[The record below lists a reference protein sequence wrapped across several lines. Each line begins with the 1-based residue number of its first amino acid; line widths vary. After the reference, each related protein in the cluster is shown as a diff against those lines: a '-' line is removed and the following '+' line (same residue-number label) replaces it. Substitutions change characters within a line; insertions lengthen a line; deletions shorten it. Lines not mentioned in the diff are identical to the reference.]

1 MHNSTVTQILADFIS
16 LIYPRYCVGCNG
28 SLVKGEELLCTHCLL
43 ELPKTDYHT
52 NPQNSFYQKMSGRI
66 PVKFVMAQLK
76 FVKESKVQN
85 LLHNLKYK
93 NHPEIAVSLGR
104 MYGQELLYR
113 NYKNEFD
120 IIIPVP
126 LHKVRKRKRGY
137 NQSEEFGKGLSEVL
151 QIPCSDEIVKRV
163 LKTETQTKKTKLKRW
178 NNVSEVFQV
187 IKPQQIHNKRIL
199 LVDDVIT
206 TGATL
211 EACAKVLLEAN
222 CEEVSIACIAAA
234 Q

>member
-1 MHNSTVTQILADFIS
+1 M
-16 LIYPRYCVGCNG
+16 GCNG
-28 SLVKGEELLCTHCLL
+28 PMVKGEQLFCTHCLSD
-43 ELPKTDYHT
+43 LPKTNYHT
-52 NPQNSFYQKMSGRI
+52 NPLNPFYQKMSGRV
-66 PVKFVMAQLK
+66 PVKFVIALLK
-76 FVKESKVQN
+76 FFKESRVQN

-93 NHPEIAVSLGR
+93 NHPEIAVALGR
-104 MYGQELLYR
+104 MYAQELLYY
-113 NYKNEFD
+113 NYQNEFD

-151 QIPCSDEIVKRV
+151 NIPCVDGIIERM

-178 NNVSEVFQV
+178 NNVSEVFR
-187 IKPQQIHNKRIL
+187 ITKPNQIHNKRIL

-211 EACAKVLLEAN
+211 EACAKVLLESN
-222 CEEVSIACIAAA
+222 CRDISIACIAAA

>member
-1 MHNSTVTQILADFIS
+1 M
-16 LIYPRYCVGCNG
+16 
-28 SLVKGEELLCTHCLL
+28 VKGEELLCTYCLS
-43 ELPKTDYHT
+43 ELPKTDYHI
-52 NPQNSFYQKMSGRI
+52 NPLNPFYQKMSGRI

-76 FVKESKVQN
+76 FFKKSKVQN

-93 NHPEIAVSLGR
+93 NHPEIGVSLGR
-104 MYGQELLYR
+104 MYGQELLCR

-126 LHKVRKRKRGY
+126 LHEVRRRKRGY
-137 NQSEEFGKGLSEVL
+137 NQSEEFGKGLSETL
-151 QIPCSDEIVKRV
+151 HIPCVDGIVKRV

-178 NNVSEVFQV
+178 NNVSEVFQI
-187 IKPQQIHNKRIL
+187 IKPQQIQNKRIL

-211 EACAKVLLEAN
+211 EACAKVLLDGN
-222 CEEVSIACIAAA
+222 CRDVSIACIAAA